1 MRPFWV
7 QLPGSRLNRDGIVQ
21 EIDPGAR
28 LVTFSQPSFVQTR
41 SMISALRHWH
51 GRAVRGSAR
60 DSAFVAALRRII
72 YLVRKYWIAVLAP
85 PAVAAFAYGWV
96 CLFFVMHQRT
106 FQYALGGTPSTPE
119 AAAAAGFSE
128 VKITTA
134 DGERIDGWWLAPPA
148 GRGVVLYLHGTP
160 GTLPDAAWRLAQ
172 LQKSGLGLLAIDW
185 RGYGGS
191 TGQPSELG
199 LRADARAGFDFIRAA
214 APQSRIAVFGESLG
228 TGPAV
233 ALAHDR
239 PVAGILLNAPYAS
252 VRRLFERRGPV
263 LPYRWLMS
271 DPFDSEALI
280 GDVGVPVMILH
291 GTEDPAVPV
300 GEARR
305 LYAAARE
312 PKSMIVVEGAGH
324 LSAWEGGGEGPAL
337 AALARWTAQAQ

>member
-1 MRPFWV
+1 MKLAFAARHM
-7 QLPGSRLNRDGIVQ
+7 PG
-21 EIDPGAR
+21 EIPGGASTRGLGAR
-28 LVTFSQPSFVQTR
+28 CRFV
-41 SMISALRHWH
+41 ML
-51 GRAVRGSAR
+51 
-60 DSAFVAALRRII
+60 AALLLGGFL
-72 YLVRKYWIAVLAP
+72 YLLL
-85 PAVAAFAYGWV
+85 
-96 CLFFVMHQRT
+96 CLFFVMHQRQ
-106 FQYALGGTPSTPE
+106 FQFTLGGTRSTPE
-119 AAAAAGFSE
+119 AAAAAGFTE
-128 VKITTA
+128 VKIATE
-134 DGERIDGWWLAPPA
+134 DGERLDGWWLAPPA
-148 GRGVVLYLHGTP
+148 GRGVVLFLHGTP
-160 GTLPDAAWRLAQ
+160 GTVPEHTWRFGQ
-172 LQKSGLGLLAIDW
+172 LKHSGLGILAIDW

-228 TGPAV
+228 TGPAI

-280 GDVGVPVMILH
+280 GGVGVPVMILH

-312 PKSMIVVEGAGH
+312 PKSLIVVEGAGH

>member
-1 MRPFWV
+1 MKLAFATR
-7 QLPGSRLNRDGIVQ
+7 QMPG
-21 EIDPGAR
+21 EIPGGASTRGLGAR
-28 LVTFSQPSFVQTR
+28 CR
-41 SMISALRHWH
+41 
-51 GRAVRGSAR
+51 
-60 DSAFVAALRRII
+60 FVALAALLLGGFL
-72 YLVRKYWIAVLAP
+72 YLLL
-85 PAVAAFAYGWV
+85 
-96 CLFFVMHQRT
+96 CLFFVMHQRQ
-106 FQYALGGTPSTPE
+106 FQYTLGGTRSTPE
-119 AAAAAGFSE
+119 AAAAAGFTE
-128 VKITTA
+128 VKIATE
-134 DGERIDGWWLAPPA
+134 DGERLDGWWLPPPA
-148 GRGVVLYLHGTP
+148 GGGVILFLHGTP
-160 GTLPDAAWRLAQ
+160 GTVPDHTWRFAQ
-172 LQKSGLGLLAIDW
+172 LKHSGLGILAIDW

-271 DPFDSEALI
+271 DPFDSETLI
-280 GDVGVPVMILH
+280 GGVGVPVMILH
-291 GTEDPAVPV
+291 GTEDPAIPV

-337 AALARWTAQAQ
+337 AALARWTAPERAAQ